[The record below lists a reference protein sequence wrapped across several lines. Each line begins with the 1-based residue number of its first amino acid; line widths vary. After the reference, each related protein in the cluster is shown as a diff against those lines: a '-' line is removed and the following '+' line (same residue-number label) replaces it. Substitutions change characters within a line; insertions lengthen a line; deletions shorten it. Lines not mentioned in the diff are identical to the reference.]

1 MKRNYLHTRL
11 TLSIVLLLFCGL
23 KAAAQRNYFNEFT
36 QLLEQEDTI
45 AAKKLLTDWKK
56 KWNKKW
62 GLLCGIGKLL
72 LEKR

>member
-1 MKRNYLHTRL
+1 M
-11 TLSIVLLLFCGL
+11 LLFCGL

-56 KWNKKW
+56 MEQKMGTIMRHWQII
-62 GLLCGIGKLL
+62 IGKKVIHLCFL
-72 LEKR
+72 